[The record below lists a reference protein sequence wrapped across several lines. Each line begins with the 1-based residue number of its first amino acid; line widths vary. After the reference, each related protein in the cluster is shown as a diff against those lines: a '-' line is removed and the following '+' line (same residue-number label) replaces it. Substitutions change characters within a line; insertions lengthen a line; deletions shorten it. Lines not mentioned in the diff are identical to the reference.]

1 MNWALDFAAVDVA
14 RLEVRESTLLSKKME
29 ALSGNLSLHGVQ
41 RASDVFFIG
50 RCLFFHPHFAT
61 GVPLE
66 KRMPAWVPLPTVPG
80 LHGIQKDLERL

>member
-50 RCLFFHPHFAT
+50 RCLFFIRTLQPVSRWRRGCRRGFHC
-61 GVPLE
+61 PLCRACME
-66 KRMPAWVPLPTVPG
+66 FKKT
-80 LHGIQKDLERL
+80 

>member
-29 ALSGNLSLHGVQ
+29 ALRASELAWLQ
-41 RASDVFFIG
+41 KASDVFFIG